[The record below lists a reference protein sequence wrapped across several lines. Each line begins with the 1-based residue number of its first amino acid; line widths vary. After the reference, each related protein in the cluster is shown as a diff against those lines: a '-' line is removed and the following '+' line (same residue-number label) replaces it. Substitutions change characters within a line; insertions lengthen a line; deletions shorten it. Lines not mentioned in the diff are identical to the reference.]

1 MCHRKSDERHGPA
14 DTWCKRLTFYSEA
27 ALKSALYEMVH
38 APCRQWIPAKMTPL
52 ARQQLT
58 ANGWLI
64 HTRAH
69 NRSMECHFTMD
80 DGTPYMTS
88 VRLNALIQQ

>member
-1 MCHRKSDERHGPA
+1 MRHRKRDEWHGPA
-14 DTWCKRLTFYSEA
+14 NAWGKRPTFYPEA
-27 ALKSALYEMVH
+27 ALKSALCQMVH

-69 NRSMECHFTMD
+69 NRSMECHFTM
-80 DGTPYMTS
+80 T
-88 VRLNALIQQ
+88 ALPG